1 MLSNFS
7 PTALRSRIACL
18 ARQFVRCAP
27 EGQNVKKLG
36 RKLIS
41 FATRYDDDS
50 DDDDDG
56 AKMRGKLSQPDD
68 CVFDFNVQM
77 MTLITSSA
85 ANATN
90 MLLLLF
96 DSHSIRAN
104 L

>member
-27 EGQNVKKLG
+27 EGENVKKLG

-50 DDDDDG
+50 DDDDG
-56 AKMRGKLSQPDD
+56 AKMRGNSL
-68 CVFDFNVQM
+68 NQM
-77 MTLITSSA
+77 IVCSTLT
-85 ANATN
+85 
-90 MLLLLF
+90 F
-96 DSHSIRAN
+96 K
-104 L
+104 